1 MKHKKHKTISIKE
14 EYGILDLAGPDQV
27 EKLIH
32 RMKVPDSNE
41 IILDLSGCYI
51 DYPYVS
57 DVLDKVLY
65 CLDKKDSKKNL
76 KVMTDI
82 HLPLETL
89 YNLLFLGSTFLRI
102 TDKFK
107 PINSEWN
114 YVLEELSKN
123 KNITIEII
131 LV

>member
-1 MKHKKHKTISIKE
+1 MKYKNHKTISIKE
-14 EYGILDLAGPDQV
+14 EYGVLDLAGPDQV

-41 IILDLSGCYI
+41 IILDLSGCFI

-65 CLDKKDSKKNL
+65 CLDKKDSKKTL
-76 KVMTDI
+76 KVITDLQ
-82 HLPLETL
+82 LPLETL
-89 YNLLFLGSTFLRI
+89 YNLLFLGSKYLRI

-107 PINSEWN
+107 PKKSEWN
-114 YVLEELSKN
+114 YVLEELNKK
-123 KNITIEII
+123 KNISIEII